1 VRDRCSYIELN
12 DEQLREIMQRLEQS
26 FAEGLQN
33 EETAVVKMLPSFIR
47 ATSVGKESGEFLAL
61 DLGGSNFRVLLI
73 TLHGDGKKGEMRHV
87 TYGVP
92 QELQQGTGEHLFD
105 HVADCLHNFM
115 VDQRLSCNKTLPLG
129 FTFSFPCQQRGL
141 ASASLVAWTKGFST
155 LFNCSRMRVVGR
167 TSRSMSW
174 RSCNKTLPLGFTFS
188 FPCQQRGLASASL
201 VAWTKGF
208 SASGVVGKD
217 VVQLLTDACRRKNIA
232 VNVVALVN
240 DTVGTM
246 LACSFFDPD
255 CSIGLIVGTGSN
267 ACYMERLQNIT
278 KLNGLVSVNDGLP
291 EEMCINC
298 ELGAFGDDGKI
309 DKYRTVHDRT
319 LDANSINPRK
329 QTFEKMISGMYL
341 GELVR
346 LVLVEL
352 AGAGLLFSGSAV
364 TSSAIGKQGSFSTRI
379 LSEVERYVLES
390 EKPLHKIGLLLSD
403 NGIASPSSTDCAVV
417 AYVCSM
423 ISSRSSNLCA
433 VAMATILQRI
443 NRKRV
448 AIGVD
453 GSLYKAHPTFKDLLS
468 TKIEALTGGKYEF
481 KLVLSEDGSGR
492 GAAVAAAVAI
502 RLAGAGEKK

>member
-1 VRDRCSYIELN
+1 
-12 DEQLREIMQRLEQS
+12 MQRLEQS

-33 EETAVVKMLPSFIR
+33 GTLIVFLFSRVNNAIFRFSEETAVVKMLPSFIR

-141 ASASLVAWTKGFST
+141 ASASLVAWTKGFSVSH
-155 LFNCSRMRVVGR
+155 FQY
-167 TSRSMSW
+167 
-174 RSCNKTLPLGFTFS
+174 TFS
-188 FPCQQRGLASASL
+188 YKIKN
-201 VAWTKGF
+201 WF
-208 SASGVVGKD
+208 SFQASGVVGKD

-278 KLNGLVSVNDGLP
+278 KLDGLVSVN
-291 EEMCINC
+291 
-298 ELGAFGDDGKI
+298 
-309 DKYRTVHDRT
+309 
-319 LDANSINPRK
+319 
-329 QTFEKMISGMYL
+329 
-341 GELVR
+341 
-346 LVLVEL
+346 
-352 AGAGLLFSGSAV
+352 
-364 TSSAIGKQGSFSTRI
+364 
-379 LSEVERYVLES
+379 
-390 EKPLHKIGLLLSD
+390 
-403 NGIASPSSTDCAVV
+403 
-417 AYVCSM
+417 
-423 ISSRSSNLCA
+423 
-433 VAMATILQRI
+433 
-443 NRKRV
+443 
-448 AIGVD
+448 
-453 GSLYKAHPTFKDLLS
+453 
-468 TKIEALTGGKYEF
+468 
-481 KLVLSEDGSGR
+481 GR
-492 GAAVAAAVAI
+492 
-502 RLAGAGEKK
+502 R

>member
-1 VRDRCSYIELN
+1 MISRQASDVNMLSSITALAAKEEFDIAHFNKVRDHCSYIELS

-33 EETAVVKMLPSFIR
+33 GTLIFLIFRFSRVNNAIFRFSEETAVVKMLPSFIR

-115 VDQRLSCNKTLPLG
+115 VEQRL
-129 FTFSFPCQQRGL
+129 
-141 ASASLVAWTKGFST
+141 
-155 LFNCSRMRVVGR
+155 
-167 TSRSMSW
+167 
-174 RSCNKTLPLGFTFS
+174 SCNKTLPLGFTFS

-502 RLAGAGEKK
+502 RLAGAGVKK

>member
-1 VRDRCSYIELN
+1 
-12 DEQLREIMQRLEQS
+12 
-26 FAEGLQN
+26 
-33 EETAVVKMLPSFIR
+33 
-47 ATSVGKESGEFLAL
+47 
-61 DLGGSNFRVLLI
+61 
-73 TLHGDGKKGEMRHV
+73 
-87 TYGVP
+87 
-92 QELQQGTGEHLFD
+92 
-105 HVADCLHNFM
+105 
-115 VDQRLSCNKTLPLG
+115 
-129 FTFSFPCQQRGL
+129 
-141 ASASLVAWTKGFST
+141 
-155 LFNCSRMRVVGR
+155 
-167 TSRSMSW
+167 
-174 RSCNKTLPLGFTFS
+174 
-188 FPCQQRGLASASL
+188 
-201 VAWTKGF
+201 
-208 SASGVVGKD
+208 ASGVVGKD

-278 KLNGLVSVNDGLP
+278 KLNDGLP

-417 AYVCSM
+417 VY
-423 ISSRSSNLCA
+423 
-433 VAMATILQRI
+433 
-443 NRKRV
+443 
-448 AIGVD
+448 
-453 GSLYKAHPTFKDLLS
+453 
-468 TKIEALTGGKYEF
+468 F

-502 RLAGAGEKK
+502 RLAGAGVKK

>member
-1 VRDRCSYIELN
+1 MLNSITALAAKEEFDIAHFNKVRDHCSYIELS

-141 ASASLVAWTKGFST
+141 ASASLVAWTKGFS
-155 LFNCSRMRVVGR
+155 
-167 TSRSMSW
+167 
-174 RSCNKTLPLGFTFS
+174 
-188 FPCQQRGLASASL
+188 
-201 VAWTKGF
+201 
-208 SASGVVGKD
+208 ASGVVGKD

-278 KLNGLVSVNDGLP
+278 KLDGLVSVNDGLP

>member
-1 VRDRCSYIELN
+1 MISRQASDVNMLSSITALAAKEEFDIAHFNKVLEHCSYIKLN

-87 TYGVP
+87 TYAVP

-105 HVADCLHNFM
+105 HVANCLHNFM
-115 VDQRLSCNKTLPLG
+115 VEERLSCNKTLPLG
-129 FTFSFPCQQRGL
+129 FTFSFPCQQ
-141 ASASLVAWTKGFST
+141 K
-155 LFNCSRMRVVGR
+155 
-167 TSRSMSW
+167 
-174 RSCNKTLPLGFTFS
+174 
-188 FPCQQRGLASASL
+188 GLASASL

-267 ACYMERLQNIT
+267 ACYMERLENIS

-309 DKYRTVHDRT
+309 DKYRTVHDKK

-352 AGAGLLFSGSAV
+352 AEAGLLFSGSAV

-379 LSEVERYVLES
+379 LSEVER
-390 EKPLHKIGLLLSD
+390 
-403 NGIASPSSTDCAVV
+403 
-417 AYVCSM
+417 
-423 ISSRSSNLCA
+423 
-433 VAMATILQRI
+433 
-443 NRKRV
+443 
-448 AIGVD
+448 
-453 GSLYKAHPTFKDLLS
+453 
-468 TKIEALTGGKYEF
+468 
-481 KLVLSEDGSGR
+481 
-492 GAAVAAAVAI
+492 
-502 RLAGAGEKK
+502 

>member
-1 VRDRCSYIELN
+1 
-12 DEQLREIMQRLEQS
+12 MQRLEQS

-141 ASASLVAWTKGFST
+141 ASASLVAWTKGFS
-155 LFNCSRMRVVGR
+155 
-167 TSRSMSW
+167 
-174 RSCNKTLPLGFTFS
+174 
-188 FPCQQRGLASASL
+188 
-201 VAWTKGF
+201 
-208 SASGVVGKD
+208 ASGVVGKD

-267 ACYMERLQNIT
+267 ACYMERLENIS

-492 GAAVAAAVAI
+492 GAAVAAAVAV
-502 RLAGAGEKK
+502 RLAGAGGKK

>member
-1 VRDRCSYIELN
+1 MISRQASDVNMLSSITALAAKEEFDIAHFNKVRDHCSYIELS

-141 ASASLVAWTKGFST
+141 ASASLVAWTKGFS
-155 LFNCSRMRVVGR
+155 
-167 TSRSMSW
+167 
-174 RSCNKTLPLGFTFS
+174 
-188 FPCQQRGLASASL
+188 
-201 VAWTKGF
+201 
-208 SASGVVGKD
+208 ASGVVGKD

-278 KLNGLVSVNDGLP
+278 KLDGLVSVNDGLP

-502 RLAGAGEKK
+502 RLAGAGVKK

>member
-1 VRDRCSYIELN
+1 MISRQASDVNMLNSITALAAKEEFDIAHFNKVRDRCSYIELN

-115 VDQRLSCNKTLPLG
+115 VDQRL
-129 FTFSFPCQQRGL
+129 
-141 ASASLVAWTKGFST
+141 
-155 LFNCSRMRVVGR
+155 
-167 TSRSMSW
+167 
-174 RSCNKTLPLGFTFS
+174 SCNKTLPLGFTFS

-502 RLAGAGEKK
+502 RLAGAGVKK

>member
-1 VRDRCSYIELN
+1 MISRQASDVNMLSSITALAAKEEFDIAHFNKVRDRCSYIELN

-141 ASASLVAWTKGFST
+141 ASASLVAWTKGFS
-155 LFNCSRMRVVGR
+155 
-167 TSRSMSW
+167 
-174 RSCNKTLPLGFTFS
+174 
-188 FPCQQRGLASASL
+188 
-201 VAWTKGF
+201 
-208 SASGVVGKD
+208 ASGVVGKD

-278 KLNGLVSVNDGLP
+278 KLDGLVSVNDGLP

>member
-1 VRDRCSYIELN
+1 MLIASQSIHFFFYHLGPRALQLHQTERRTAQGDHAAPGAELCRRASKWYVDCFDFSIFRRVN
-12 DEQLREIMQRLEQS
+12 KAIFRFS
-26 FAEGLQN
+26 

-87 TYGVP
+87 TYAVP

-105 HVADCLHNFM
+105 HVANCLHNFM
-115 VDQRLSCNKTLPLG
+115 VEQRLSCNKTLPLG
-129 FTFSFPCQQRGL
+129 FTFSFPCQQ
-141 ASASLVAWTKGFST
+141 K
-155 LFNCSRMRVVGR
+155 
-167 TSRSMSW
+167 
-174 RSCNKTLPLGFTFS
+174 
-188 FPCQQRGLASASL
+188 GLASASL

-267 ACYMERLQNIT
+267 ACYMERLQNIS

-309 DKYRTVHDRT
+309 DKYRTVHDRK

-352 AGAGLLFSGSAV
+352 AEAGLLFSGSAV

-502 RLAGAGEKK
+502 RLAGAGVKK

>member
-1 VRDRCSYIELN
+1 MISRQASSVNMLNSITALAAREDFDIAHFNKVRERCDYIKL
-12 DEQLREIMQRLEQS
+12 DDGQLKDIMKRLEQS
-26 FAEGLQN
+26 FVEGLQS
-33 EETAVVKMLPSFIR
+33 EQDAVVKMLPSFIR

-73 TLHGDGKKGEMRHV
+73 SLHGDGKKGEMKHV
-87 TYGVP
+87 TYAVP
-92 QELQQGTGEHLFD
+92 QELQEGTGEQLFA
-105 HVADCLHNFM
+105 HVAECLQSFM
-115 VDQRLSCNKTLPLG
+115 VDQGLSCNKTLPLG
-129 FTFSFPCQQRGL
+129 FTFSFPCQQ
-141 ASASLVAWTKGFST
+141 K
-155 LFNCSRMRVVGR
+155 
-167 TSRSMSW
+167 
-174 RSCNKTLPLGFTFS
+174 
-188 FPCQQRGLASASL
+188 GLASASL

-217 VVQLLTDACRRKNIA
+217 VVQLLMDACRRKNIT
-232 VNVVALVN
+232 VNVMALVN

-255 CSIGLIVGTGSN
+255 CAIGLIVGTGSN
-267 ACYMERLQNIT
+267 ACYMERLENIP
-278 KLNGLVSVNDGLP
+278 KLKGLVSENDGLP
-291 EEMCINC
+291 AGIGINC
-298 ELGAFGDDGKI
+298 ELGAFGDDGRL
-309 DKYRTVHDRT
+309 DQYRTVHDRT

-346 LVLVEL
+346 LVMVEL
-352 AGAGLLFSGSAV
+352 FEAKLLFNGSAA
-364 TSSAIGKQGSFSTRI
+364 SSVLGRQGSFSTRI

-403 NGIASPSSTDCAVV
+403 NGISSPSPTDCAVV
-417 AYVCSM
+417 AYVCSL

-453 GSLYKAHPTFKDLLS
+453 GSVYKAHPTFKDLLS
-468 TKIEALTGGKYEF
+468 TKIEALTDGKYEF

-492 GAAVAAAVAI
+492 GAAVAAAVAV
-502 RLAGAGEKK
+502 RLAATGLKQEGT

>member
-1 VRDRCSYIELN
+1 
-12 DEQLREIMQRLEQS
+12 MQRLEQS

-129 FTFSFPCQQRGL
+129 FTFSFPCQQKGL
-141 ASASLVAWTKGFST
+141 ASASLVAWTKGFSVSH
-155 LFNCSRMRVVGR
+155 FQY
-167 TSRSMSW
+167 
-174 RSCNKTLPLGFTFS
+174 TFS
-188 FPCQQRGLASASL
+188 YK
-201 VAWTKGF
+201 TKNCF
-208 SASGVVGKD
+208 SFQASGVVGKD

-267 ACYMERLQNIT
+267 ACYMERLENIT
-278 KLNGLVSVNDGLP
+278 KLDGLVSVNDGLP

-309 DKYRTVHDRT
+309 DKYRTVHDRK

-502 RLAGAGEKK
+502 RLAGAGGKK

>member
-1 VRDRCSYIELN
+1 MISRQASDVNMLSSITALAAKEEFDIAHFNKVGLNANSISEHSFFSSTIQVLEHCSYIKLN

-73 TLHGDGKKGEMRHV
+73 TLHGDGKKGEMSHV
-87 TYGVP
+87 TYAVP

-105 HVADCLHNFM
+105 HVANCLHNFM
-115 VDQRLSCNKTLPLG
+115 VEQRLSCNKTLPLG
-129 FTFSFPCQQRGL
+129 FTFSFPCQQ
-141 ASASLVAWTKGFST
+141 K
-155 LFNCSRMRVVGR
+155 
-167 TSRSMSW
+167 
-174 RSCNKTLPLGFTFS
+174 
-188 FPCQQRGLASASL
+188 GLASASL

-267 ACYMERLQNIT
+267 ACYMERLENIS

-309 DKYRTVHDRT
+309 DKYRTVHDRK

-352 AGAGLLFSGSAV
+352 AEAGLLFSGSAV

-502 RLAGAGEKK
+502 RLAGAGVKK

>member
-1 VRDRCSYIELN
+1 MISRQASDVNMLSSITALAAKEEFDIAHFNKVGLNANSISEHSFFSSTIQVLEHCSYIKLD

-87 TYGVP
+87 TYAVP

-105 HVADCLHNFM
+105 HVANCLHNFM
-115 VDQRLSCNKTLPLG
+115 VEQRLSCNKTLPLG
-129 FTFSFPCQQRGL
+129 FTFSFPCQQ
-141 ASASLVAWTKGFST
+141 K
-155 LFNCSRMRVVGR
+155 
-167 TSRSMSW
+167 
-174 RSCNKTLPLGFTFS
+174 
-188 FPCQQRGLASASL
+188 GLASASL

-267 ACYMERLQNIT
+267 ACYMERLENIS

-309 DKYRTVHDRT
+309 DKYRTAHDRK

-352 AGAGLLFSGSAV
+352 AEAGLLFSGSAV

-379 LSEVERYVLES
+379 LSEVER
-390 EKPLHKIGLLLSD
+390 
-403 NGIASPSSTDCAVV
+403 
-417 AYVCSM
+417 
-423 ISSRSSNLCA
+423 
-433 VAMATILQRI
+433 
-443 NRKRV
+443 
-448 AIGVD
+448 
-453 GSLYKAHPTFKDLLS
+453 
-468 TKIEALTGGKYEF
+468 
-481 KLVLSEDGSGR
+481 
-492 GAAVAAAVAI
+492 
-502 RLAGAGEKK
+502 

>member
-1 VRDRCSYIELN
+1 MLNSITALAAKEEFDIAHFNKVRDHCSYIELS

-141 ASASLVAWTKGFST
+141 ASASLVAWTKGFS
-155 LFNCSRMRVVGR
+155 
-167 TSRSMSW
+167 
-174 RSCNKTLPLGFTFS
+174 
-188 FPCQQRGLASASL
+188 
-201 VAWTKGF
+201 
-208 SASGVVGKD
+208 ASGVVGKD

-278 KLNGLVSVNDGLP
+278 KLDGLVSVNDGLP

-492 GAAVAAAVAI
+492 GAAVAAAVAV

>member
-1 VRDRCSYIELN
+1 MISRQASDVNMLSSITALAAKEEFDIAHFNKVRDHCSYIELN

-87 TYGVP
+87 TYAVP

-115 VDQRLSCNKTLPLG
+115 VAERL
-129 FTFSFPCQQRGL
+129 
-141 ASASLVAWTKGFST
+141 
-155 LFNCSRMRVVGR
+155 
-167 TSRSMSW
+167 
-174 RSCNKTLPLGFTFS
+174 SCNKTLPLGFTFS

-364 TSSAIGKQGSFSTRI
+364 SSSAIGKQGSFSTRI

-443 NRKRV
+443 KRKRV

-492 GAAVAAAVAI
+492 GAAVAAAVAV
-502 RLAGAGEKK
+502 RLAGAGVKK